1 MCFNQSPILF
11 VPVIHLLSSPIFLSN
26 LMYSLIKILILLN
39 GAYMHMEA
47 GHLPK
52 PG

>member
-1 MCFNQSPILF
+1 MCFNQSPILC
-11 VPVIHLLSSPIFLSN
+11 PSYSSVILTHFLSN

-39 GAYMHMEA
+39 GAYMHMEV